1 MDASTSHHTQASL
14 TKTPFTKVR
23 LTIKSYK
30 ACKEINHDEKVS
42 RFDNQEESEIRVY
55 D

>member
-1 MDASTSHHTQASL
+1 MDASTSHHAQVSL
-14 TKTPFTKVR
+14 TKTSFTKVR

-30 ACKEINHDEKVS
+30 ASKEINHDEKFS